1 MTILK
6 PFFATV
12 IPMLINTELRS
23 GLRKVI
29 ESSISNTY
37 VIMSYMQLAA
47 ISKVFTVQNT
57 AASSSLTI
65 CGPFN
70 IHLSADGEPCVLL
83 STLKHTHTNTN

>member
-1 MTILK
+1 MILK

-12 IPMLINTELRS
+12 VPMLINTELRS

-29 ESSISNTY
+29 ESSIPNTY

-57 AASSSLTI
+57 AASS
-65 CGPFN
+65 
-70 IHLSADGEPCVLL
+70 
-83 STLKHTHTNTN
+83 